1 MRNWWYYEHE
11 VELELKMHG
20 DDGEKDGGVLETPCG
35 IRKDEK
41 KTNVGGKG
49 SRRDK

>member
-1 MRNWWYYEHE
+1 VRSWCKK
-11 VELELKMHG
+11 VGLELKMHG

-35 IRKDEK
+35 FEGT